1 MAQLSDDCFAPG
13 EGLMPMRDALAML
26 SERIAPVVDSEA
38 VPLRSAGGRV
48 LAQDIVATADVPPYN
63 NSAVDGYAFAFADLE
78 REGPTRLPVAGR
90 AAAGHPFAGSLNS
103 GDAVRIFTGAVMPA
117 GLDTVA
123 MQEDCAEE
131 SARVTIPAG
140 LKRGA
145 NSRAAGEDVKAGRT
159 VLHAGQRLRPQDVG
173 LAASLGRTEVSVFRR
188 LRVAIFSTGDEVVDP
203 GETLPAGA
211 IYDSNRYT
219 LVSLIEAL
227 GGQVTDLGILPDELG
242 AVRDALEAAAAK
254 HDLLVTSGGISV
266 GEEDH
271 VRSAVEATGRLHFW
285 RLAIKPGRPLAMGQI
300 GRVPFVG
307 IPGNPVAVMVTFIRF
322 VRPLILRLGG
332 AIAVEPSLFKV
343 RADFD
348 HQKKAQRREWVR
360 ARLITH
366 ADGSKSAAKF
376 PHDGAGIL
384 SSMVEADGL
393 VELPEDLTYLRKGA
407 EVDFLPFSEV
417 L

>member
-13 EGLMPMRDALAML
+13 EGLMPMHDALAML
-26 SERIAPVVDSEA
+26 SERIAPVVDREA

-48 LAQDIVATADVPPYN
+48 LAEDIVATADVPPHD
-63 NSAVDGYAFAFADLE
+63 NSAVDGYAFAFAGLE
-78 REGPTRLPVAGR
+78 LEGPTRLPVAGR
-90 AAAGHPFAGSLNS
+90 AAAGHPFAGSLNR

-123 MQEDCAEE
+123 MQEDCDEVAGK
-131 SARVTIPAG
+131 VTIPAG

-145 NSRAAGEDVKAGRT
+145 NRRAAGEDVKAGRT
-159 VLHAGQRLRPQDVG
+159 VLHAGRRLRPQDVG
-173 LAASLGRTEVSVFRR
+173 LAASLGRTEVSVFRH

-219 LVSLIEAL
+219 LCSLIESL
-227 GGQVTDLGILPDELG
+227 GGQVTDLGILPDELD
-242 AVRDALEAAAAK
+242 AVRDALESAAAK

-271 VRSAVEATGRLHFW
+271 VRSAVEAAGRLHFW

-322 VRPLILRLGG
+322 VRPMILRLGG

-343 RADFD
+343 RADFE
-348 HQKKAQRREWVR
+348 HRKKAQRREWVR

-366 ADGSKSAAKF
+366 ADGSKSAEKF

-393 VELPEDLTYLRKGA
+393 VELPEDLTRLRKGA